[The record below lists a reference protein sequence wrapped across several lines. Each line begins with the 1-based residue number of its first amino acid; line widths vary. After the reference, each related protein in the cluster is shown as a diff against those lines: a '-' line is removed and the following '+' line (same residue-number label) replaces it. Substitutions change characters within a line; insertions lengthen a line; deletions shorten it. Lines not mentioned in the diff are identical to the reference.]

1 MMETSTVKSKGI
13 VITGA
18 SDGIGAAAARQ
29 LAADGHYAVVVG
41 RPQGQTEAVG
51 QELGAEFYLAPFTK
65 LIVVSAPTGKLLEKY
80 RLIEVLANNAGGVFS
95 NGRYVLPPAGEKRTE
110 PTTIKTEDGFPI
122 SLSARE
128 IEVLSLIAQGKSN
141 QEISAQLFLA
151 LNTVKRHA
159 YNIYAKLEVKKR
171 THAVWKAR
179 QLGLIP

>member
-1 MMETSTVKSKGI
+1 MT
-13 VITGA
+13 A
-18 SDGIGAAAARQ
+18 
-29 LAADGHYAVVVG
+29 LALGEPEDYRRIFLDEG
-41 RPQGQTEAVG
+41 RPIAELLAHCRQVQ
-51 QELGAEFYLAPFTK
+51 QESGGYLPSLGYIE
-65 LIVVSAPTGKLLEKY
+65 SLLETI
-80 RLIEVLANNAGGVFS
+80 RPADDTAQ
-95 NGRYVLPPAGEKRTE
+95 VLPRAGEKRTE
-110 PTTIKTEDGFPI
+110 PITIKTEDGFPI

>member
-1 MMETSTVKSKGI
+1 MGTSTVRSKGI

-18 SDGIGAAAARQ
+18 SDGIGAAAARW
-29 LAADGHYAVVVG
+29 LSADGHHAVIVG
-41 RPQGQTEAVG
+41 RSQGEAEAVG
-51 QELGAEFYLAPFTK
+51 RELGTEFYL
-65 LIVVSAPTGKLLEKY
+65 VLL
-80 RLIEVLANNAGGVFS
+80 
-95 NGRYVLPPAGEKRTE
+95 PAGEKRTE
-110 PTTIKTEDGFPI
+110 LTTIKTEDGFPI